1 MADNK
6 AVNLNGLMI
15 ILAVVAILTVG
26 GITGLSLATWPGSD
40 SGSANEQRDKQLEVL
55 AKSVARLSAKGILD
69 YEDAMERQ
77 FFLDKV
83 VKDVKADFP
92 EIKDIWV
99 LDEKRMVVY
108 SANEDEI
115 EKPYKVPSGMKPD
128 AGEKFSVQNISDNS
142 VWVATPIISMKTIIG
157 GLRMTIDVPPAKS
170 GSTGGKNLLMIIGLA
185 AMIVGIAAP
194 VVLISMKSKELANFK
209 PAAAG
214 GAVISDAK
222 LNALKAEEISVSAKL
237 EAAKQQLSHVE
248 QMKSQQEGIS
258 QHIEEIKKQQ
268 FEENYK
274 LESLKKES
282 TELAEHIDKRK
293 KILEANPL
301 ERQAA
306 LSSEEKELAAKIS
319 AHKQEELKLAQKIEL
334 IRKKVVDL
342 DRRIEKRQKEEQE
355 IAERIEARKKEEL
368 DLNQRMGG

>member
-15 ILAVVAILTVG
+15 ILAVVAVLTVG
-26 GITGLSLATWPGSD
+26 GVTGLSVATWPGSD
-40 SGSANEQRDKQLEVL
+40 SGAVSEQRDKQLEVL

-99 LDEKRMVVY
+99 LDDKRMVVY
-108 SANEDEI
+108 SAKEDEI
-115 EKPYKVPSGMKPD
+115 EKPYKVPAGLKPD
-128 AGEKFSVQNISDNS
+128 PGEKFSVQDLSANS

-157 GLRMTIDVPPAKS
+157 GLRMTIEVPPAK
-170 GSTGGKNLLMIIGLA
+170 GGGGNKGLLMIIGLV

-194 VVLISMKSKELANFK
+194 VVLISGKSKELANLK

-222 LNALKAEEISVSAKL
+222 LSALKSEEASVSAKL
-237 EAAKQQLSHVE
+237 EAAKQQLAQAE
-248 QMKSQQEGIS
+248 QMKSQQGAME
-258 QHIEEIKKQQ
+258 QQLEEMKKQQ
-268 FEENYK
+268 FEETYK
-274 LESLKKES
+274 LEALKKES
-282 TELAEHIDKRK
+282 TELADHIDKRK

-306 LSSEEKELAAKIS
+306 LTSEEKELAAKIS
-319 AHKQEELKLAQKIEL
+319 AHKQEEVKLAQKIEL

-355 IAERIEARKKEEL
+355 IAERIEARKKEEM
-368 DLNQRMGG
+368 DLNQKMGG